1 MQARAAPA
9 REGLRVPRAPTID
22 RVDYPREVETERLT
36 LRPASAGDAEALF
49 PVFGDPAGWWYDPA
63 GRHADLDR
71 TRRFLARAAERWAEG
86 LSYWTVRE
94 RVAFPPP
101 ATGSVP
107 PPPACRVI
115 GFGGAQRHASGA
127 WNLNYRIAT
136 EAQGRGYA
144 TELARAA
151 QAAAAHVD
159 PTVPVIAWVAAHN
172 LPSRRVAERL
182 GLTDRGPHLDASDA
196 TTRLAYS
203 DRPLDSWLVD

>member
-1 MQARAAPA
+1 M
-9 REGLRVPRAPTID
+9 G
-22 RVDYPREVETERLT
+22 YPREVETERLT
-36 LRPASAGDAEALF
+36 LRPASAADAEALF
-49 PVFGDPAGWWYDPA
+49 PIFSDPAGWWYDPA

-94 RVAFPPP
+94 R
-101 ATGSVP
+101 AT
-107 PPPACRVI
+107 ARVL

-151 QAAAAHVD
+151 QAAAANVD

-182 GLTDRGPHLDASDA
+182 GLTDQGPHLDASDA
-196 TTRLAYS
+196 TTRLAYA
-203 DRPLDSWLVD
+203 DRPLGGFLT